1 MAKMYYD
8 KDASLSALKGK
19 TVAVIGYG
27 SQGHAQAQN
36 LRDSGVNVIVAD
48 LPGSDNFKLAQKHG
62 FKPVTCAEA
71 VKKAFWV
78 QMLVPDELQAV
89 IYKNDVEPNLKKGMV
104 LGFSHGFNIR
114 FGQIKPPEIIDV
126 VMIAP
131 KGPGHLVRDVYVAG
145 GGVPNLI
152 AVYQDA
158 SKKAKALALAYSK
171 GIGGTRAGT
180 LETTFSEETE
190 TDLFGEQVVLCGGVV
205 ELVKAGFQTLIE
217 AGYQPEIAYF
227 ECFHELKLIVDL
239 MHTKGIGWMNYSISD
254 TAEYGEYSRGPRI
267 ITDET
272 RKEMKK
278 ILREIVSGEFAKE
291 WLLENRVGRP
301 VFNQARKESFE
312 LKIEEVG
319 GKLRKMMSWLKPKK

>member
-1 MAKMYYD
+1 MAKIYYD
-8 KDASLSALKGK
+8 KDATLSALKGK

-36 LRDSGVNVIVAD
+36 LRDSGVDVIVSD
-48 LPGSDNFKLAQKHG
+48 LPGSDNFKKAQADG

-78 QMLVPDELQAV
+78 QMLVPDELQAI

-114 FGQIKPPEIIDV
+114 FGQIKPPSTIDV
-126 VMIAP
+126 VMVAP
-131 KGPGHLVRDVYVAG
+131 KGPGHLVRDVYTAG

-205 ELVKAGFQTLIE
+205 ELVKAGFETLVE

-267 ITDET
+267 ITEDT
-272 RKEMKK
+272 KKEMKK

-291 WLLENRVGRP
+291 WLIENRVGRP

-319 GKLRKMMSWLKPKK
+319 GKLRKMMRWLKEKK

>member
-1 MAKMYYD
+1 MAKIYYD
-8 KDASLSALKGK
+8 KDAKLSALKGK

-48 LPGSDNFKLAQKHG
+48 LTGSDNFKLAQKHG
-62 FKPVTCAEA
+62 FKPVSCAEA

-78 QMLVPDELQAV
+78 QMLVPDELQAI
-89 IYKNDVEPNLKKGMV
+89 IYKNDVAPNLKKGMV

-114 FGQIKPPEIIDV
+114 FGQIKPPATIDV
-126 VMIAP
+126 VMVAP
-131 KGPGHLVRDVYVAG
+131 KGPGHLVRDVYAAG

-152 AVYQDA
+152 AVYQNA
-158 SKKAKALALAYSK
+158 SKKAKNLALAYSK

-205 ELVKAGFQTLIE
+205 ELVKAGFETLVE

-272 RKEMKK
+272 KKEMKK

-312 LKIEEVG
+312 LKIEKVG
-319 GKLRKMMSWLKPKK
+319 GKLRKMMRWLKEKK

>member
-1 MAKMYYD
+1 MAKIYYD
-8 KDASLSALKGK
+8 KDAKLSALKGK
-19 TVAVIGYG
+19 TVAV
-27 SQGHAQAQN
+27 
-36 LRDSGVNVIVAD
+36 DSGVNVIVAD

-78 QMLVPDELQAV
+78 QMLVPDELQAI
-89 IYKNDVEPNLKKGMV
+89 IYKNDVAPNLKKGMV

-114 FGQIKPPEIIDV
+114 FGQIKPPATIDV
-126 VMIAP
+126 VMVAP

-152 AVYQDA
+152 AVYQNA
-158 SKKAKALALAYSK
+158 SKKAKALALAYSR

-205 ELVKAGFQTLIE
+205 ELVKAGFETLVE

-267 ITDET
+267 ITEET
-272 RKEMKK
+272 KKEMKK

-312 LKIEEVG
+312 LRGHSGNSAAGRRFRGAG
-319 GKLRKMMSWLKPKK
+319 GASFYTC